1 MATGMTKTRR
11 RKRRSGDVRSNE
23 SERGKRERFLSDRP
37 CRRRQL
43 ESRALGHGIAG
54 APVEE
59 ALGFPWRGTAVVNR
73 RGRVKRGL
81 AVGQTTQMSRTA
93 NGSISDDA

>member
-1 MATGMTKTRR
+1 MRLAVDVLRLLGVRADGLFVVDAAPWMRTWMATGMTKTRR
-11 RKRRSGDVRSNE
+11 RKRRSGDVRSSE
-23 SERGKRERFLSDRP
+23 SERGRRERFLSDRP

-59 ALGFPWRGTAVVNR
+59 ALGFPW
-73 RGRVKRGL
+73 
-81 AVGQTTQMSRTA
+81 
-93 NGSISDDA
+93 